1 MAKVDFTKE
10 KHQRPLSQRLYALAF
25 GLVAIVMLLY
35 AALTTLVISND
46 ERNRLI
52 DQGEMIAQQ
61 LALKASAMQL
71 NADEAIALLQGL
83 AAVDA
88 VLHAHIY
95 AESSGN
101 SALEVSASYNQPGRA
116 ALPSQAGQLN
126 EISPYQFRGNIL
138 EVVQPIQVS
147 RQQSTSANIGYLYLR
162 MSQDTSQ
169 TVAQRHFLV
178 SLGGI
183 ASVLVAL
190 FIALQFYQRHVQS
203 SVQSFSRSLSK
214 AIIDH
219 KIDLLHDQPIADEF
233 YELRLQIHRLLEKFR
248 HERRYAAHSAEQ
260 ARSAYEKL
268 EKEVRERTNNLRE
281 VNQKLTEAM
290 FELGRYQEHLREQ
303 ENLAAVSALI
313 AEFAVAI
320 EKPLSDTTLTLL
332 KLQSELSQSNA
343 NAAISSQSEQARL
356 LVKRMQEPLASGL
369 RDLNT
374 VSRLIDHYQ
383 QLSCGLHVDKL
394 RQIALSVYGQEIEHQ
409 FCHELR
415 LPDNV
420 HLNCDVDSDEVVYL
434 PTSVLERILA
444 ELVNNA
450 IQHAPISGVHTH
462 AQPLAIHLHLTSNDE
477 QVIITISDNGCGLSE
492 SQLECLS
499 ETAAHSTEISL
510 SSGLGLIRVLNW
522 VRRLPEGRINF
533 QSTSYSA
540 DDSTHSH
547 GTIVTLTL
555 SKQTEKPT

>member
-10 KHQRPLSQRLYALAF
+10 KYQRPLSQRLYALAF

-35 AALTTLVISND
+35 AALTTLVISNS

-52 DQGEMIAQQ
+52 EQGEMIAQQ

-83 AAVDA
+83 AAIDA

-95 AESSGN
+95 AEGSGD

-138 EVVQPIQVS
+138 EVVQPIQVTR
-147 RQQSTSANIGYLYLR
+147 RQSSAANIGYLYLR

-169 TVAQRHFLV
+169 LVAQRHFLI

-183 ASVLVAL
+183 VSVLVAL
-190 FIALQFYQRHVQS
+190 LIALQFYQRHVQS

-219 KIDLLHDQPIADEF
+219 NIDLLHDQPIADEF

-281 VNQKLTEAM
+281 VNQKLGEALA
-290 FELGRYQEHLREQ
+290 ELGHYQLHLDEQ
-303 ENLAAVSALI
+303 ERFATITALLT
-313 AEFAVAI
+313 EFAEQV
-320 EKPLSDTTLTLL
+320 KSPLHDAQRALV
-332 KLQSELSQSNA
+332 KLQSEVNESSANTVTSSSKL
-343 NAAISSQSEQARL
+343 NAAQL
-356 LVKRMQEPLASGL
+356 GRMQVEVDSCM
-369 RDLNT
+369 RDLQQT
-374 VSRLIDHYQ
+374 ARLIDHYH
-383 QLSCGLHVDKL
+383 QLSSGCRIDK
-394 RQIALSVYGQEIEHQ
+394 RKQIALSVFAQELEYQ
-409 FCHELR
+409 FRQELR
-415 LPDNV
+415 PPE
-420 HLNCDVDSDEVVYL
+420 HIEIRCDASHDEVLYL
-434 PTSVLERILA
+434 PTTLLERILV
-444 ELVNNA
+444 ELVHNA
-450 IQHAPISGVHTH
+450 MQHAPIHDNNDLP
-462 AQPLAIHLHLTSNDE
+462 APLHIHIHLTSHGQQMRIVVRD
-477 QVIITISDNGCGLSE
+477 DGCGF
-492 SQLECLS
+492 S
-499 ETAAHSTEISL
+499 ETQLLSLRAASEQQAELSL
-510 SSGLGLIRVLNW
+510 NSGLGLVRVFNW
-522 VRRLPEGRINF
+522 VKLLPEGSIDI
-533 QSTSYSA
+533 QSTPSST
-540 DDSTHSH
+540 DDGAHSH
-547 GTIVTLTL
+547 GTLVTLTL
-555 SKQTEKPT
+555 SKQTEKPA